1 MQLSTR
7 QLKVGELVKR
17 ILASHVYDL
26 EFYDI
31 NPMSA
36 NIMEVKM
43 TSDLRQAYVYLAIQ
57 AVNDSEKILAAFNQ
71 LAPLIQKNIA
81 SELRLK
87 FTPKLRFVLDTT
99 LEKSWKIDQLL
110 NS

>member
-1 MQLSTR
+1 MQMSTR

-17 ILASHVYDL
+17 ILASNIHDL
-26 EFYDI
+26 EFYAID
-31 NPMSA
+31 PMSA

-43 TSDLRQAYVYLAIQ
+43 TSDLRQAHVYLAIQ
-57 AVNDSEKILAAFNQ
+57 AAAEAEKILAAFNQ
-71 LAPLIQKNIA
+71 LAPLIQKKIA
-81 SELRLK
+81 TDLRLK
-87 FTPKLRFVLDTT
+87 FTPKLRFILDTT